1 MNQTALLRFSLGAL
15 LGLAA
20 FIAGLLAQGAWIR

>member
-1 MNQTALLRFSLGAL
+1 MLLRFSLGAL

-20 FIAGLLAQGAWIR
+20 FIAGLLAQTTGRIG